1 MKRHISVALYHR
13 DHLSRGRTRKA
24 LGYEAFHWGIFTM
37 AEASNTE
44 DCCAF
49 EATDI
54 SEIDPVTWRMGN
66 PSMDWWFR
74 VKPNVDLTLDSK
86 LLGRIV
92 IGAIPSEVSDV
103 DLEQFFRQIPLP
115 AKNTY
120 PQQSCVTWV
129 LDAVRALQEKV
140 WASAFDIEEFRA
152 WALEYA
158 DDMLREESVRE
169 DVVHYPK
176 L

>member
-1 MKRHISVALYHR
+1 
-13 DHLSRGRTRKA
+13 
-24 LGYEAFHWGIFTM
+24 
-37 AEASNTE
+37 
-44 DCCAF
+44 
-49 EATDI
+49 
-54 SEIDPVTWRMGN
+54 
-66 PSMDWWFR
+66 MDWWFR